1 MSPKQ
6 TKPIPFHASKSLL
19 DWVLELSSQSSAQ
32 IKLDRKGQPA
42 RRARQV
48 LRALLE
54 QRVLLGLL
62 VLPALLALQVVLAPL
77 ALLAILVRWVRRGR
91 QVA

>member
-6 TKPIPFHASKSLL
+6 TKPIPFHASKSLS
-19 DWVLELSSQSSAQ
+19 DWVLELLSQSSAQ
-32 IKLDRKGQPA
+32 TKQDRKAQPE
-42 RRARQV
+42 RRGRQV
-48 LRALLE
+48 LLVLRE

-62 VLPALLALQVVLAPL
+62 ALPALLALQVVLAPL
-77 ALLAILVRWVRRGR
+77 VLLVILVRWVRRGR